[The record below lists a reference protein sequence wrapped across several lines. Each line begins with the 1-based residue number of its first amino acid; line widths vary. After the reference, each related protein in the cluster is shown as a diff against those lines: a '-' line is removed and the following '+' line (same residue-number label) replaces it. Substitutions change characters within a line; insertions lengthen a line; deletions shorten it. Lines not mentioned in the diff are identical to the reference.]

1 MATPWRAIVT
11 ALASRSAS
19 GTPLHARHVVAIVP
33 FAISLFSVRARGE
46 TRVESHRIVVVNDS
60 PEFLE
65 TVREILADAG
75 YEVTAHHGDD
85 LTADAIA
92 ALRPDL
98 VIVDLVLRR
107 RSLRDQLAAGWD
119 LLVLIRAHAQLTSV
133 PIIVCSADTRQL
145 RQREGELQQV
155 AATYV
160 LPKPFSIDQLEAVV
174 RSALE
179 DRQAEAS

>member
-1 MATPWRAIVT
+1 MQPR
-11 ALASRSAS
+11 
-19 GTPLHARHVVAIVP
+19 
-33 FAISLFSVRARGE
+33 
-46 TRVESHRIVVVNDS
+46 RIVVVNDS
-60 PEFLE
+60 PEFLD

-98 VIVDLVLRR
+98 VILDLVLRR

-119 LLVLIRAHAQLTSV
+119 LLVLIRAHPQLSQV

-145 RQREGELQQV
+145 RQRERELEKI
-155 AATYV
+155 AGTFV

-174 RSALE
+174 RTAL
-179 DRQAEAS
+179 DGRQEEVS